1 MVETK
6 SPADA
11 AQYND
16 STLKAL
22 SRAIAFSQGE
32 FSLVIVRCNY
42 QGLQQ
47 QMLQR
52 LKALCQPQYQI
63 TEFIIPPSATTLYT
77 TIQNYEHRELGR
89 GQDKGIDRCG
99 NRQSSSPIDSSS
111 LDPLTSSPPHSALLI
126 VGLES
131 VVALEELLTSTNQVR
146 DEFRKRLTFP
156 LILWVNDQVLQK
168 LIRLAPDFASWAATP
183 LKFELTTTELVNFLG
198 QKAQMVFA
206 CLLNS
211 GKPSPSTTPQIPNP
225 NLPYS
230 NAKGEQPPNL
240 QPTNQPW
247 PKGHATRTTNLGQ
260 KATLREQHSNLGQ
273 KATLREQHSNLGQKA
288 TLREQHSNLGQKA
301 TLREQPPNLGQK
313 ATLREQPPN
322 LGQKAT
328 LREQPPNLGQ
338 KATLR
343 EQPTNLQ
350 PTNPD
355 ICITYSRNSALQ
367 NQRRFEL
374 DFALKDLHS
383 RGITLD
389 KELDASLEF
398 VLGLDDYKRDRIN
411 LAKKRFRKSLR
422 VWQQTDN
429 LERQGLLLFY
439 LGLCYCRQADQNQAH
454 KQRYWEE
461 AWPYLHRCM
470 GIFTQAGRHDLVAI
484 FISKL
489 AELLQ
494 HLQAWSFL
502 QTTSQQALSLHETY
516 GTQVQLA
523 QDYGFLA
530 EVALEQSRWDDA
542 VQLAEKALLILV
554 VAADDQPH
562 DQGLHPLLLAQLY
575 RLFLVKSQG
584 KQGNLAE
591 AVKQLEKASHKLAD
605 AIESSNYHYEPQR
618 YLHLLERLRSLYFE
632 QGQYLEAFRIKQ
644 EQRAVEQ
651 LYGFRAFI
659 GASRLQPPRGANN
672 PSWHGVQPQ
681 DLIPQEMA
689 ASGRQRDV
697 NRLMERI
704 TRADHKLTVIH
715 GQSGVGKSSIVHAG
729 LVPALKNR
737 PLGDRIGLPIVV
749 QVYTDWVG
757 ELDKHLADQVSGNG
771 NEDLL
776 IREKFINSNGNGNGN
791 DLIYSILEQ
800 LQHNAD
806 NNLLTV
812 LIFDQF
818 EEFFSVYSHQ
828 YQRKLFYIF
837 LVNCLKLPYLKLIF
851 SIRDNALHKLL
862 ELEHY
867 TWEVIESN
875 ILDKK
880 IRYPLVNFSLED
892 AYAVIQS
899 LTHRA
904 NFYLEPALVDELVRE
919 LGSEIGE
926 VRPIELQVVG
936 AQLQAENITTLA
948 QYQHHGPKAKLVER
962 FLEKVIK
969 DCGPENET
977 AAWLV
982 LSLLI
987 DDNKNRPLKNR
998 SELAIESSLEDH
1010 TLDLILE
1017 IFEKSGL
1024 VFILPEITINRY
1036 QLVHDYLVDVIRK
1049 KKQSKLQ
1056 AELEN
1061 LRQKDKQSQDKIEQL
1076 VKEQE
1081 LQNQLA
1087 EITKK
1092 QRKTEE
1098 KLNRILRQRLR
1109 EARWAGMALFS
1120 LMVITGILG
1129 VRYAI
1134 SKTNNHLS
1142 DLSYSSKALVDA
1154 NRTFDA
1160 LILSLEAAQQ
1170 LQQSLGVNA
1179 ETQTRV
1185 VTALQQAV
1193 YGVRERNRLKGHR
1206 DWVSSVSFSPDGQL
1220 IASGSRD
1227 KTIKLWG
1234 KNGKLLK
1241 SFRGHRAGIQS
1252 VSFSQDGQ
1260 MLASGSEDKTVK
1272 LWGKDGSLVM
1282 TLDGPD
1288 GHTETV
1294 HCVRF
1299 SPNRQMIASAS
1310 EDKTVKLWSKDGALL
1325 HTLTGHSDSVLG
1337 VSISPNSQLIASAS
1351 KDKTI
1356 KLWRRDGTLLK
1367 TWQAHTKPVVS
1378 VSFSPDGNTIASTS
1392 TDNTVKLW
1400 QTNGELI
1407 DTLEGHRN
1415 WVLDVSFSS
1424 DGKRLA
1430 TASADHTIKLWNSD
1444 GELIETLAGHSEMVV
1459 DVTFSP
1465 DNKTIA
1471 SASADKTI
1479 RLWASD
1485 GGILAPIRHNQ
1496 TVRSVSF
1503 SPDGEMIATASAD
1516 NTIQLLRRKDRT
1528 SKTFLAHGEPLTA
1541 ISFSPDSTI
1550 MASASEDKTVKLWS
1564 LDGSLLNT
1572 LEGHQ
1577 DQVWGV
1583 SFSPDS
1589 KLIASASAD
1598 RTVKLWDLDGTLVKT
1613 LEGHQ
1618 DKVWGVSFSPDGKQI
1633 ASASNDG
1640 TVKLWNTKGKLLKT
1654 LEGDNQEHNDAVNW
1668 VSFSPDGEMIASAS
1682 SDGTVKLWNR
1692 DGKLLNTL
1700 KGHNGAVN
1708 WVSFSPD
1715 GTLIASASGDTT
1727 VNLWSR
1733 DGHLINTFKGHNDSV
1748 FGVSFSPDGK
1758 WLASASKDKTVI
1770 LWNLDVDYLL
1780 ERGCSWL
1787 YDYWHYNREGQ
1798 RDQLCGFSL

>member
-52 LKALCQPQYQI
+52 LKALCQHQYPI

-89 GQDKGIDRCG
+89 GQDRGIDRCG
-99 NRQSSSPIDSSS
+99 DRQSSSPIDPSSP
-111 LDPLTSSPPHSALLI
+111 DPLTSSPPHAALLI

-168 LIRLAPDFASWAATP
+168 LMRLAPDFASWAATP

-198 QKAQMVFA
+198 QKAQIVFA

-211 GKPSPSTTPQIPNP
+211 GEPSPPTTPQIPNP
-225 NLPYS
+225 NLSFRNTQGSQPTNLQPTS
-230 NAKGEQPPNL
+230 NQPTNLGLLATLREQHSTSQHSTSQQPPNLQPPNL
-240 QPTNQPW
+240 QPTN
-247 PKGHATRTTNLGQ
+247 
-260 KATLREQHSNLGQ
+260 
-273 KATLREQHSNLGQKA
+273 
-288 TLREQHSNLGQKA
+288 
-301 TLREQPPNLGQK
+301 
-313 ATLREQPPN
+313 
-322 LGQKAT
+322 
-328 LREQPPNLGQ
+328 
-338 KATLR
+338 
-343 EQPTNLQ
+343 
-350 PTNPD
+350 PD
-355 ICITYSRNSALQ
+355 ISITYSRNSALQ

-389 KELDASLEF
+389 KELDASLDF
-398 VLGLDDYKRDRIN
+398 VLGLDDYISDRIN

-542 VQLAEKALLILV
+542 GQLAEKALLILV

-591 AVKQLEKASHKLAD
+591 AVKQLEKASDKLAD
-605 AIESSNYHYEPQR
+605 AIESSNYRYEPQR

-757 ELDKHLADQVSGNG
+757 ELHKHLADQVSGNG
-771 NEDLL
+771 NEDPL
-776 IREKFINSNGNGNGN
+776 IREKFLNSNGNGNGN
-791 DLIYSILEQ
+791 GNALIDSVLEQ

-818 EEFFSVYSHQ
+818 EDFFSVYSHQ
-828 YQRKLFYIF
+828 SQRKRFYYF

-880 IRYPLVNFSLED
+880 IRYPLVNFYLKD
-892 AYAVIQS
+892 AYSVIQS

-904 NFYLEPALVDELVRE
+904 NFYLEPALIDELVRE
-919 LGSEIGE
+919 LGAEIGE

-948 QYQHHGPKAKLVER
+948 QYQYHGPKAKLVER

-969 DCGPENET
+969 DCGLENET

-998 SELAIESSLEDH
+998 SELAIESCLEDH

-1024 VFILPEITINRY
+1024 VFLLPEVTINRY
-1036 QLVHDYLVDVIRK
+1036 QLVHDYLVDVIRQ

-1061 LRQKDKQSQDKIEQL
+1061 LREKDKQSQDKIEQL

-1081 LQNQLA
+1081 LQNQLTK
-1087 EITKK
+1087 ITKK

-1154 NRTFDA
+1154 NRTLDA
-1160 LILSLEAAQQ
+1160 LILSLEAAQE
-1170 LQQSLGVNA
+1170 LQQSLGVNP
-1179 ETQTRV
+1179 ETETRV

-1206 DWVSSVSFSPDGQL
+1206 DWVSSVSFSPDGKL

-1227 KTIKLWG
+1227 KTIKLWR
-1234 KNGKLLK
+1234 KNGTLLK
-1241 SFRGHRAGIQS
+1241 TLRGHRAGIQS

-1272 LWGKDGSLVM
+1272 LWRKDGSLIM

-1299 SPNRQMIASAS
+1299 SADSQMIASAS
-1310 EDKTVKLWSKDGALL
+1310 EDKTVKLWSKDGVLL

-1337 VSISPNSQLIASAS
+1337 VSISPNGQLIASAS

-1367 TWQAHTKPVVS
+1367 TWQAHTQPVVS
-1378 VSFSPDGNTIASTS
+1378 VSFSPDGNTIASAS

-1424 DGKRLA
+1424 DGQRLA
-1430 TASADHTIKLWNSD
+1430 TASADHTIKLWARD

-1459 DVTFSP
+1459 DVSFSP

-1471 SASADKTI
+1471 SASVDKTI
-1479 RLWASD
+1479 KLWARD

-1496 TVRSVSF
+1496 AVRSVSF
-1503 SPDGEMIATASAD
+1503 SPNGEMIATASAD
-1516 NTIQLLRRKDRT
+1516 NTIQLLSRKDR
-1528 SKTFLAHGEPLTA
+1528 SRKAFSAHGEGLTE

-1550 MASASEDKTVKLWS
+1550 MASASEDKTVKLWN
-1564 LDGSLLNT
+1564 LDGSLLHT

-1598 RTVKLWDLDGTLVKT
+1598 ETVKLWDLDGTLLKT

-1618 DKVWGVSFSPDGKQI
+1618 DKVWGVSFSPDSKQI
-1633 ASASNDG
+1633 ASASSDG
-1640 TVKLWNTKGKLLKT
+1640 TVKLWNREGKLLNT
-1654 LEGDNQEHNDAVNW
+1654 LKEHNDAVNW

-1748 FGVSFSPDGK
+1748 FGVSFSPDSK
-1758 WLASASKDKTVI
+1758 LIASASKDKTVI

-1780 ERGCSWL
+1780 RRGCSWL
-1787 YDYWHYNREGQ
+1787 YDYWHHNRDAQ
-1798 RDQLCGFSL
+1798 RDKLCGFSL

>member
-52 LKALCQPQYQI
+52 LKALCQHQYPI

-77 TIQNYEHRELGR
+77 TIQNYEHRELAR
-89 GQDKGIDRCG
+89 GQDRGIDRCG
-99 NRQSSSPIDSSS
+99 DRQSSSPIDPSSP
-111 LDPLTSSPPHSALLI
+111 DPLTSSPPHAALLI

-156 LILWVNDQVLQK
+156 LILWVNDHVLQK
-168 LIRLAPDFASWAATP
+168 LMRLAPDFCSWAATP

-211 GKPSPSTTPQIPNP
+211 GESSPPIKQQVPTP
-225 NLPYS
+225 NLPFR
-230 NAKGEQPPNL
+230 NAQGSQPTNQPTTNIQPTNIQPPNLGQKATLREQPPNL
-240 QPTNQPW
+240 GQKATLREQPP
-247 PKGHATRTTNLGQ
+247 NLGQ

-301 TLREQPPNLGQK
+301 TLREQPPNL
-313 ATLREQPPN
+313 QPPN

-328 LREQPPNLGQ
+328 LREQPPNL
-338 KATLR
+338 
-343 EQPTNLQ
+343 Q

-355 ICITYSRNSALQ
+355 ISITYSRNSALQ

-389 KELDASLEF
+389 RELDASLDF
-398 VLGLDDYKRDRIN
+398 VLGLDDYRSDRIN

-461 AWPYLHRCM
+461 AWPYLHQSM
-470 GIFTQAGRHDLVAI
+470 GVFTRAGRHDLVAI

-530 EVALEQSRWDDA
+530 EVALEQSRWEDA
-542 VQLAEKALLILV
+542 GQLAEKALLILV

-584 KQGNLAE
+584 NQGNLAE

-605 AIESSNYHYEPQR
+605 AIESSNYRYEPQR

-757 ELDKHLADQVSGNG
+757 ELDKHLADQLSGNG
-771 NEDLL
+771 NEDPL
-776 IREKFINSNGNGNGN
+776 IREKFLNSNGNA
-791 DLIYSILEQ
+791 LIDSVLEQ

-806 NNLLTV
+806 NNFLTV

-818 EEFFSVYSHQ
+818 EDFFSVYSHQ
-828 YQRKLFYIF
+828 SQRKIFYNF

-880 IRYPLVNFSLED
+880 IRYPLLNFPLKD
-892 AYAVIQS
+892 AYSVIQS

-904 NFYLEPALVDELVRE
+904 NFYLEPALIDELVRE
-919 LGSEIGE
+919 LGAEIGE

-1024 VFILPEITINRY
+1024 VFLLPEVTINRY
-1036 QLVHDYLVDVIRK
+1036 QLVHDYLVDVIRQ

-1061 LRQKDKQSQDKIEQL
+1061 LREKDKQSQDKIEQL

-1081 LQNQLA
+1081 LQNQLTK
-1087 EITKK
+1087 ITKK

-1154 NRTFDA
+1154 NRTLDA

-1170 LQQSLGVNA
+1170 LQQSLGVSA
-1179 ETQTRV
+1179 DTQTRV

-1220 IASGSRD
+1220 MASGSRD
-1227 KTIKLWG
+1227 KTIKLWRKDG
-1234 KNGKLLK
+1234 TLLK
-1241 SFRGHRAGIQS
+1241 TLRGHRAGIHS

-1310 EDKTVKLWSKDGALL
+1310 EDKTVKLWSKDGVLL
-1325 HTLTGHSDSVLG
+1325 QTLTGHSDSVLG
-1337 VSISPNSQLIASAS
+1337 VSISPNGQLIASAS

-1356 KLWRRDGTLLK
+1356 KLWRRDGRLLK

-1378 VSFSPDGNTIASTS
+1378 VSFSPDGKTIASAS

-1400 QTNGELI
+1400 QTDGELI

-1415 WVLDVSFSS
+1415 WVLE
-1424 DGKRLA
+1424 L
-1430 TASADHTIKLWNSD
+1430 KLTS
-1444 GELIETLAGHSEMVV
+1444 
-1459 DVTFSP
+1459 
-1465 DNKTIA
+1465 
-1471 SASADKTI
+1471 
-1479 RLWASD
+1479 
-1485 GGILAPIRHNQ
+1485 
-1496 TVRSVSF
+1496 
-1503 SPDGEMIATASAD
+1503 
-1516 NTIQLLRRKDRT
+1516 RT
-1528 SKTFLAHGEPLTA
+1528 
-1541 ISFSPDSTI
+1541 
-1550 MASASEDKTVKLWS
+1550 
-1564 LDGSLLNT
+1564 
-1572 LEGHQ
+1572 
-1577 DQVWGV
+1577 
-1583 SFSPDS
+1583 
-1589 KLIASASAD
+1589 
-1598 RTVKLWDLDGTLVKT
+1598 
-1613 LEGHQ
+1613 
-1618 DKVWGVSFSPDGKQI
+1618 
-1633 ASASNDG
+1633 
-1640 TVKLWNTKGKLLKT
+1640 
-1654 LEGDNQEHNDAVNW
+1654 
-1668 VSFSPDGEMIASAS
+1668 
-1682 SDGTVKLWNR
+1682 
-1692 DGKLLNTL
+1692 
-1700 KGHNGAVN
+1700 
-1708 WVSFSPD
+1708 
-1715 GTLIASASGDTT
+1715 
-1727 VNLWSR
+1727 
-1733 DGHLINTFKGHNDSV
+1733 
-1748 FGVSFSPDGK
+1748 
-1758 WLASASKDKTVI
+1758 
-1770 LWNLDVDYLL
+1770 
-1780 ERGCSWL
+1780 
-1787 YDYWHYNREGQ
+1787 
-1798 RDQLCGFSL
+1798 

>member
-52 LKALCQPQYQI
+52 LKALCQPQYPI

-89 GQDKGIDRCG
+89 GQDKGIDRCE
-99 NRQSSSPIDSSS
+99 NRQSSSPIDPSSPE
-111 LDPLTSSPPHSALLI
+111 PLTSSPPHSALLI

-131 VVALEELLTSTNQVR
+131 VVAIEELLTSTNQVR

-168 LIRLAPDFASWAATP
+168 LMRLAPDFASWAATP

-211 GKPSPSTTPQIPNP
+211 GEPSPSTTQNIPNP
-225 NLPYS
+225 N
-230 NAKGEQPPNL
+230 
-240 QPTNQPW
+240 
-247 PKGHATRTTNLGQ
+247 
-260 KATLREQHSNLGQ
+260 QHS
-273 KATLREQHSNLGQKA
+273 T
-288 TLREQHSNLGQKA
+288 NLGQKA
-301 TLREQPPNLGQK
+301 TLREQPPNL
-313 ATLREQPPN
+313 QPPN
-322 LGQKAT
+322 L
-328 LREQPPNLGQ
+328 QPPN
-338 KATLR
+338 
-343 EQPTNLQ
+343 
-350 PTNPD
+350 PD
-355 ICITYSRNSALQ
+355 ISITYSRNSALQ

-389 KELDASLEF
+389 KELDASLDF

-530 EVALEQSRWDDA
+530 EVALEQSRWNDA
-542 VQLAEKALLILV
+542 GQLAEKALLILV

-591 AVKQLEKASHKLAD
+591 AVKQLEKASDKLAD
-605 AIESSNYHYEPQR
+605 AIESSNYRYEPQR

-757 ELDKHLADQVSGNG
+757 ELHKHLADQLSGNG
-771 NEDLL
+771 NEDPLL
-776 IREKFINSNGNGNGN
+776 REKFLNSNGNGNGN
-791 DLIYSILEQ
+791 ALIDSVLEQ
-800 LQHNAD
+800 LQYNAD

-828 YQRKLFYIF
+828 SQRKLFYSF
-837 LVNCLKLPYLKLIF
+837 LVNCLNLPYLKLIF

-880 IRYPLVNFSLED
+880 IRYPLVNFALED
-892 AYAVIQS
+892 AYSVIQS

-904 NFYLEPALVDELVRE
+904 NFYLEPALIDELVRE
-919 LGSEIGE
+919 LGAEIGE

-948 QYQHHGPKAKLVER
+948 QYQYHGPKAKLVER

-998 SELAIESSLEDH
+998 SELAIESSLEDY

-1024 VFILPEITINRY
+1024 VFILPEVTINRY
-1036 QLVHDYLVDVIRK
+1036 QLVHDYLVDVIRQ

-1081 LQNQLA
+1081 LQNQLTK
-1087 EITKK
+1087 ITKK

-1109 EARWAGMALFS
+1109 EARLAGMALFS

-1160 LILSLEAAQQ
+1160 LILSLEAAQE
-1170 LQQSLGVNA
+1170 LQQSLGVNP

-1206 DWVSSVSFSPDGQL
+1206 DWVSSVSFSPDGKL

-1227 KTIKLWG
+1227 KTIKLWR
-1234 KNGKLLK
+1234 KNGTLLK
-1241 SFRGHRAGIQS
+1241 SFRGHRAGIHS

-1260 MLASGSEDKTVK
+1260 IIASGSEDKTVK
-1272 LWGKDGSLVM
+1272 LWRKDGSLVM

-1288 GHTETV
+1288 GHTKTV

-1299 SPNRQMIASAS
+1299 SADSEMIASAS
-1310 EDKTVKLWSKDGALL
+1310 EDKTVKLWRKDGVLL
-1325 HTLTGHSDSVLG
+1325 QTLTGHSDSVLG
-1337 VSISPNSQLIASAS
+1337 VSISPNGQLIASAS

-1378 VSFSPDGNTIASTS
+1378 VRFSPDGKTIASTS

-1459 DVTFSP
+1459 DVSFSP

-1471 SASADKTI
+1471 SASVDKTI

-1496 TVRSVSF
+1496 AVRSVSF

-1516 NTIQLLRRKDRT
+1516 NTIQLLNRKDR
-1528 SKTFLAHGEPLTA
+1528 SRKAFSAHGEGLTE

-1550 MASASEDKTVKLWS
+1550 MASASEDKTVKLWN
-1564 LDGSLLNT
+1564 LDGSLLHT

-1598 RTVKLWDLDGTLVKT
+1598 ETVKLWLLDGTLVKT

-1640 TVKLWNTKGKLLKT
+1640 TVKLWNRDGKLLNT
-1654 LEGDNQEHNDAVNW
+1654 LKEHNDGVNW

-1758 WLASASKDKTVI
+1758 WLASASKDKTMI

-1787 YDYWHYNREGQ
+1787 YDYWHHNRDAQ
-1798 RDQLCGFSL
+1798 RDQLCGF

>member
-89 GQDKGIDRCG
+89 GEDKGIGRCEH
-99 NRQSSSPIDSSS
+99 RESSSPINPSSPDS
-111 LDPLTSSPPHSALLI
+111 LTSSPPHSALLI

-168 LIRLAPDFASWAATP
+168 LMRLAPDFGSWAATP

-211 GKPSPSTTPQIPNP
+211 GEPSPSSTQEIPNP
-225 NLPYS
+225 NLQPTNIQPS
-230 NAKGEQPPNL
+230 NIQHSNLQPSNLQPTNLQPTNLQPSNL
-240 QPTNQPW
+240 QPTNQPS
-247 PKGHATRTTNLGQ
+247 TNL
-260 KATLREQHSNLGQ
+260 QHSNL
-273 KATLREQHSNLGQKA
+273 
-288 TLREQHSNLGQKA
+288 
-301 TLREQPPNLGQK
+301 QPPNL
-313 ATLREQPPN
+313 QPP
-322 LGQKAT
+322 
-328 LREQPPNLGQ
+328 
-338 KATLR
+338 
-343 EQPTNLQ
+343 NLQ

-398 VLGLDDYKRDRIN
+398 VLGLDDYRSDRIN
-411 LAKKRFRKSLR
+411 LAKKRFRKSLK

-461 AWPYLHRCM
+461 AWPYLHQSM

-542 VQLAEKALLILV
+542 GQLAEKALLILV

-605 AIESSNYHYEPQR
+605 AIESSNYRYEPQR

-757 ELDKHLADQVSGNG
+757 ELHKHLADQLLGNG
-771 NEDLL
+771 NEDPLL
-776 IREKFINSNGNGNGN
+776 REKFLNSNGNA
-791 DLIYSILEQ
+791 LIDSVLEQ

-828 YQRKLFYIF
+828 SQRKLFYYF

-867 TWEVIESN
+867 TWDVIESN

-892 AYAVIQS
+892 AYSVIQS

-904 NFYLEPALVDELVRE
+904 NFYLEPALIDELVRE
-919 LGSEIGE
+919 LGAEIGE

-948 QYQHHGPKAKLVER
+948 QYQHLGPKAKLVER

-1024 VFILPEITINRY
+1024 VFLLPEVTINRY
-1036 QLVHDYLVDVIRK
+1036 QLVHDYLVDVIRQ

-1087 EITKK
+1087 KITKK

-1154 NRTFDA
+1154 NRTLDA
-1160 LILSLEAAQQ
+1160 LILSLEAAQE
-1170 LQQSLGVNA
+1170 LQQSLGVNP

-1206 DWVSSVSFSPDGQL
+1206 DWVSSVSFSPDGKL

-1227 KTIKLWG
+1227 KTIKLWR
-1234 KNGKLLK
+1234 KNGTLLK
-1241 SFRGHRAGIQS
+1241 TLRGHWAGIHS

-1260 MLASGSEDKTVK
+1260 IIASGSEDKTVK
-1272 LWGKDGSLVM
+1272 LWRKDGSLVM

-1288 GHTETV
+1288 GHTKTV

-1299 SPNRQMIASAS
+1299 SADSEMIASAS
-1310 EDKTVKLWSKDGALL
+1310 EDKTIKLWSKDGVLL
-1325 HTLTGHSDSVLG
+1325 QTLTGHSDSVLG
-1337 VSISPNSQLIASAS
+1337 VSISPNGQLIASAS

-1356 KLWRRDGTLLK
+1356 KLWRSDGTLVK
-1367 TWQAHTKPVVS
+1367 TWQAHTQPVVS
-1378 VSFSPDGNTIASTS
+1378 VSFSPDGKTIASAS

-1400 QTNGELI
+1400 HTDGELI

-1424 DGKRLA
+1424 DGQRLA

-1444 GELIETLAGHSEMVV
+1444 GELIETLAGHSEMVL
-1459 DVTFSP
+1459 DVSFSP

-1516 NTIQLLRRKDRT
+1516 NTIQLLRLQDRT
-1528 SKTFLAHGEPLTA
+1528 IKAFSAHGQGLTG

-1550 MASASEDKTVKLWS
+1550 MASASEDKTVKLWN
-1564 LDGSLLNT
+1564 LDGSLLHT

-1598 RTVKLWDLDGTLVKT
+1598 KTVKLWNLDGTLFKT

-1618 DKVWGVSFSPDGKQI
+1618 DKVWGVSFSPDSKQI

-1640 TVKLWNTKGKLLKT
+1640 TVKLWNRDGKLLNT
-1654 LEGDNQEHNDAVNW
+1654 LKEHNDAVNW

-1715 GTLIASASGDTT
+1715 GTLIASASSDTT

-1748 FGVSFSPDGK
+1748 FGVSFSPDSK
-1758 WLASASKDKTVI
+1758 LIASASKDKTMI

-1780 ERGCSWL
+1780 RRGCSWL
-1787 YDYWHYNREGQ
+1787 YDYWHHNREGQ
-1798 RDQLCGFSL
+1798 RDKLCGF

>member
-52 LKALCQPQYQI
+52 LKALSQPQYPI

-89 GQDKGIDRCG
+89 GQDRGIDRCG
-99 NRQSSSPIDSSS
+99 DRESSHH
-111 LDPLTSSPPHSALLI
+111 DPLSSSPPHAALLI

-156 LILWVNDQVLQK
+156 LILWVNDHVLQK
-168 LIRLAPDFASWAATP
+168 LMRLAPDFASWAATP

-211 GKPSPSTTPQIPNP
+211 GESSPSTTPQIPNP
-225 NLPYS
+225 NL
-230 NAKGEQPPNL
+230 
-240 QPTNQPW
+240 
-247 PKGHATRTTNLGQ
+247 
-260 KATLREQHSNLGQ
+260 
-273 KATLREQHSNLGQKA
+273 
-288 TLREQHSNLGQKA
+288 
-301 TLREQPPNLGQK
+301 
-313 ATLREQPPN
+313 
-322 LGQKAT
+322 
-328 LREQPPNLGQ
+328 
-338 KATLR
+338 
-343 EQPTNLQ
+343 QPTNLQ
-350 PTNPD
+350 PTNLQPTNLQPANLQPTNLQPTNLQPTNLQPPNLQPPNLQPPNLQPPNLQPPNPD

-389 KELDASLEF
+389 KELDASLDF

-470 GIFTQAGRHDLVAI
+470 GIFTQAGRQDLVAI

-530 EVALEQSRWDDA
+530 EVALEQSRWEDA
-542 VQLAEKALLILV
+542 GQLAEKALLILV

-605 AIESSNYHYEPQR
+605 AIESSNYRYEPQR

-659 GASRLQPPRGANN
+659 GASRLQPPRGSNN

-757 ELDKHLADQVSGNG
+757 ELHKHLADQLLGNG
-771 NEDLL
+771 NEDPLL
-776 IREKFINSNGNGNGN
+776 REKFLNSNGNGNGN
-791 DLIYSILEQ
+791 GNALIDSVLEQ

-828 YQRKLFYIF
+828 SQRKLFYYF

-867 TWEVIESN
+867 TWDVIESN

-892 AYAVIQS
+892 AYSVIQS

-904 NFYLEPALVDELVRE
+904 NFYLEPALIDELVRE
-919 LGSEIGE
+919 LGAEIGE

-998 SELAIESSLEDH
+998 SELAIESSLEDY

-1024 VFILPEITINRY
+1024 VFLLPEVTINRY
-1036 QLVHDYLVDVIRK
+1036 QLVHDYLVDVIRQ

-1087 EITKK
+1087 KITKK

-1154 NRTFDA
+1154 NRTLDA

-1170 LQQSLGVNA
+1170 LQQSLGVNP

-1227 KTIKLWG
+1227 KTIKLWRKDG
-1234 KNGKLLK
+1234 TLLK
-1241 SFRGHRAGIQS
+1241 TLRGHRAGIHS

-1260 MLASGSEDKTVK
+1260 IIASGSEDKTVK
-1272 LWGKDGSLVM
+1272 LWRKDGSLVM

-1288 GHTETV
+1288 GHTKTV
-1294 HCVRF
+1294 HCVSF
-1299 SPNRQMIASAS
+1299 SRDRQMIASAS
-1310 EDKTVKLWSKDGALL
+1310 EDKTIKLWSKDGVLL
-1325 HTLTGHSDSVLG
+1325 QTLTGHSDSVLG
-1337 VSISPNSQLIASAS
+1337 VSISPNGQLIASAS

-1367 TWQAHTKPVVS
+1367 TWQAHTQPVVS
-1378 VSFSPDGNTIASTS
+1378 VRFSPDGNTIASTS

-1424 DGKRLA
+1424 DGQRLA

-1444 GELIETLAGHSEMVV
+1444 GELIETLAGHSEMVL
-1459 DVTFSP
+1459 DVSFSP

-1516 NTIQLLRRKDRT
+1516 NTIQLLRLQDRT
-1528 SKTFLAHGEPLTA
+1528 IKAFSAHGEGLTG

-1550 MASASEDKTVKLWS
+1550 MASASEDKTVKLWN
-1564 LDGSLLNT
+1564 LDGSLLHT

-1598 RTVKLWDLDGTLVKT
+1598 ETVKLWNLDGTLFKT

-1618 DKVWGVSFSPDGKQI
+1618 DQVWGVSFSPDSKQI

-1640 TVKLWNTKGKLLKT
+1640 TVKLWNRDGKLLNTFK
-1654 LEGDNQEHNDAVNW
+1654 EHNDAVNW

-1715 GTLIASASGDTT
+1715 GTLIASASSDTT

-1748 FGVSFSPDGK
+1748 FGVSFSPDSK
-1758 WLASASKDKTVI
+1758 LIASASKDKTMI

-1780 ERGCSWL
+1780 DRGCSWL
-1787 YDYWHYNREGQ
+1787 YDYWHHNREGK
-1798 RDQLCGFSL
+1798 RDQLCGF

>member
-99 NRQSSSPIDSSS
+99 NRQSSTPIDSSS
-111 LDPLTSSPPHSALLI
+111 PDPPTSSPPHSALLI

-168 LIRLAPDFASWAATP
+168 LMRLAPDFASWAATP

-198 QKAQMVFA
+198 QKAQIVFA

-211 GKPSPSTTPQIPNP
+211 GEPSPPTTPQIPNP
-225 NLPYS
+225 NLLGG
-230 NAKGEQPPNL
+230 NAKGEQPTNL
-240 QPTNQPW
+240 QPTSKQP
-247 PKGHATRTTNLGQ
+247 TNLGQ
-260 KATLREQHSNLGQ
+260 KATLRSQPPNLQPPNLQHSNL
-273 KATLREQHSNLGQKA
+273 QHSNL
-288 TLREQHSNLGQKA
+288 QHSNLQHS
-301 TLREQPPNLGQK
+301 TSQHSTSQQPPNL
-313 ATLREQPPN
+313 QPP
-322 LGQKAT
+322 
-328 LREQPPNLGQ
+328 
-338 KATLR
+338 
-343 EQPTNLQ
+343 NLQ

-389 KELDASLEF
+389 KELDASLDF
-398 VLGLDDYKRDRIN
+398 VLGLDDYISDRIN

-502 QTTSQQALSLHETY
+502 QSTSQQALSLHETY

-542 VQLAEKALLILV
+542 GQLAEKALLILV

-584 KQGNLAE
+584 KQGNLAQ
-591 AVKQLEKASHKLAD
+591 ADKQLEKASQKLAD
-605 AIESSNYHYEPQR
+605 AIESSNYRYEPQR

-749 QVYTDWVG
+749 QVYTDWAG
-757 ELDKHLADQVSGNG
+757 ELHKHLADQVSGNG
-771 NEDLL
+771 NDEPL
-776 IREKFINSNGNGNGN
+776 IREKFLNSNGNG
-791 DLIYSILEQ
+791 LISSVVEQ

-806 NNLLTV
+806 NNWLTV

-818 EEFFSVYSHQ
+818 EDFFSVYSHQ
-828 YQRKLFYIF
+828 SQRKLFYDF
-837 LVNCLKLPYLKLIF
+837 LVSCLQLPYLKLIF
-851 SIRDNALHKLL
+851 SIRDNALHNLL

-880 IRYPLVNFSLED
+880 IRYPLVNFPLED
-892 AYAVIQS
+892 AYSVIQS

-904 NFYLEPALVDELVRE
+904 NFYLEPALIDELVRE
-919 LGSEIGE
+919 LGAELGE

-936 AQLQAENITTLA
+936 AQIQAENITTLA

-977 AAWLV
+977 GAWLV
-982 LSLLI
+982 LSLLT

-998 SELAIESSLEDH
+998 SELAIESCLEDH

-1024 VFILPEITINRY
+1024 VFLLPEVPISRY
-1036 QLVHDYLVDVIRK
+1036 QLVHDYLVDVIRQ

-1087 EITKK
+1087 KITKK

-1170 LQQSLGVNA
+1170 LQQSLGVNP
-1179 ETQTRV
+1179 ETETRV
-1185 VTALQQAV
+1185 VTALRQAV

-1206 DWVSSVSFSPDGQL
+1206 DWVSSVSFSPDGKL

-1227 KTIKLWG
+1227 KTIKLWR
-1234 KNGKLLK
+1234 KNGTLLK
-1241 SFRGHRAGIQS
+1241 TLRGHRAGIHS

-1260 MLASGSEDKTVK
+1260 ILASGSEDKTVK
-1272 LWGKDGSLVM
+1272 LWRKDGSLIM

-1299 SPNRQMIASAS
+1299 SRDRQMIASAS
-1310 EDKTVKLWSKDGALL
+1310 EDKTVKLWRKDGVLL
-1325 HTLTGHSDSVLG
+1325 QTLTGHSDSVLG
-1337 VSISPNSQLIASAS
+1337 VSISPNGQLIASAS

-1367 TWQAHTKPVVS
+1367 TWQAHTQPVVS
-1378 VSFSPDGNTIASTS
+1378 VRFSPDGNTIASTS

-1400 QTNGELI
+1400 QTNGTLI

-1424 DGKRLA
+1424 DGQRLA

-1471 SASADKTI
+1471 SASVDKTI

-1485 GGILAPIRHNQ
+1485 GGILARIRHNQ
-1496 TVRSVSF
+1496 AVRSVSF
-1503 SPDGEMIATASAD
+1503 SPNGEIIATASAD
-1516 NTIQLLRRKDRT
+1516 NTIQLLRLQDRSRKA
-1528 SKTFLAHGEPLTA
+1528 FLAHGQGLTA

-1550 MASASEDKTVKLWS
+1550 MASASEDKTVKLWN
-1564 LDGSLLNT
+1564 LDGSLLDT

-1583 SFSPDS
+1583 SFSPDGE
-1589 KLIASASAD
+1589 LIASASAD
-1598 RTVKLWDLDGTLVKT
+1598 ETVKLWLLDGTLVKT

-1640 TVKLWNTKGKLLKT
+1640 TVKLWNREGKLLNT
-1654 LEGDNQEHNDAVNW
+1654 LKEHNDAVNW

-1748 FGVSFSPDGK
+1748 FGVSFSPDSK
-1758 WLASASKDKTVI
+1758 LIASASKDKTVI

-1780 ERGCSWL
+1780 RRGCSWL
-1787 YDYWHYNREGQ
+1787 YDYWHHNRDAQ
-1798 RDQLCGFSL
+1798 RDKLCGFSL

>member
-52 LKALCQPQYQI
+52 LKALCQHQYPI

-77 TIQNYEHRELGR
+77 TIQNYEHRELAR
-89 GQDKGIDRCG
+89 GQDRGIDRCG
-99 NRQSSSPIDSSS
+99 DRQSSSPIDPSSP
-111 LDPLTSSPPHSALLI
+111 DPLTSSPPHAALLI

-168 LIRLAPDFASWAATP
+168 LMRLAPDFCSWAATP

-211 GKPSPSTTPQIPNP
+211 GESSPPIKQQVPTP
-225 NLPYS
+225 NLPFR
-230 NAKGEQPPNL
+230 NAQGSQPTNQPTTNQPTTNLQPPNL
-240 QPTNQPW
+240 QPPNIQPS
-247 PKGHATRTTNLGQ
+247 NL
-260 KATLREQHSNLGQ
+260 QHSTKQ
-273 KATLREQHSNLGQKA
+273 PSTSQ
-288 TLREQHSNLGQKA
+288 
-301 TLREQPPNLGQK
+301 QPPNL
-313 ATLREQPPN
+313 QPP
-322 LGQKAT
+322 
-328 LREQPPNLGQ
+328 
-338 KATLR
+338 
-343 EQPTNLQ
+343 NLQ

-389 KELDASLEF
+389 RELDASLDF
-398 VLGLDDYKRDRIN
+398 VLGLDDYRSDRIN
-411 LAKKRFRKSLR
+411 LAKKRFRKSLK

-461 AWPYLHRCM
+461 AWPYLHQSM
-470 GIFTQAGRHDLVAI
+470 GVFTRAGRHDLVAI

-530 EVALEQSRWDDA
+530 EVALEQSRWEDA
-542 VQLAEKALLILV
+542 GQLAEKALLILV

-584 KQGNLAE
+584 NQGNLAE

-605 AIESSNYHYEPQR
+605 AIESSNYRYEPQR

-757 ELDKHLADQVSGNG
+757 ELHKHLADQLSGNG
-771 NEDLL
+771 NEDPL
-776 IREKFINSNGNGNGN
+776 IREKFLNSNGNA
-791 DLIYSILEQ
+791 LIDSVLEQ

-806 NNLLTV
+806 NNFLTV

-818 EEFFSVYSHQ
+818 EDFFSVYSHQ
-828 YQRKLFYIF
+828 SQRKLFYNF

-862 ELEHY
+862 ELEQY

-880 IRYPLVNFSLED
+880 IRYPLLNFPLKD
-892 AYAVIQS
+892 AYSVIQS

-904 NFYLEPALVDELVRE
+904 NFYLEPALIDELVRE
-919 LGSEIGE
+919 LGAEIGE

-948 QYQHHGPKAKLVER
+948 QYHHHGPKAKLVER

-1010 TLDLILE
+1010 KLDLILE

-1024 VFILPEITINRY
+1024 VFLLPEVTINRY
-1036 QLVHDYLVDVIRK
+1036 QLVHDYLVDVIRQ

-1087 EITKK
+1087 KITKK

-1154 NRTFDA
+1154 NRTLDA

-1170 LQQSLGVNA
+1170 LQKSLGVSA
-1179 ETQTRV
+1179 DTQTRV

-1220 IASGSRD
+1220 MASGSRD
-1227 KTIKLWG
+1227 KTIKLWRKDG
-1234 KNGKLLK
+1234 TLLK
-1241 SFRGHRAGIQS
+1241 TLRGHRAGIHS

-1310 EDKTVKLWSKDGALL
+1310 EDKTVKLWSKDGVLL
-1325 HTLTGHSDSVLG
+1325 QTLTGHSDSVLG
-1337 VSISPNSQLIASAS
+1337 VSISANGQLIASAS

-1356 KLWRRDGTLLK
+1356 KLWRSDGTLLK
-1367 TWQAHTKPVVS
+1367 TWQAHTQPVVS
-1378 VSFSPDGNTIASTS
+1378 VSFSPDGKTIASAS

-1400 QTNGELI
+1400 DTDGTLI

-1430 TASADHTIKLWNSD
+1430 TASADHTIKLWHTD
-1444 GELIETLAGHSEMVV
+1444 GELIETLAGHSEMVL
-1459 DVTFSP
+1459 DVSFSP

-1516 NTIQLLRRKDRT
+1516 NTIQLLRREDGKRKAF
-1528 SKTFLAHGEPLTA
+1528 SAHGQGLTA

-1564 LDGSLLNT
+1564 LDGSLLHT

-1577 DQVWGV
+1577 DKVWGV

-1598 RTVKLWDLDGTLVKT
+1598 KTVKLWDLDGTLLKT

-1618 DKVWGVSFSPDGKQI
+1618 DKVWGVSFSPDSKQI
-1633 ASASNDG
+1633 ASASSDG
-1640 TVKLWNTKGKLLKT
+1640 TVKLWNREGKLLNT
-1654 LEGDNQEHNDAVNW
+1654 LKEHNDDVNW
-1668 VSFSPDGEMIASAS
+1668 VSFSSDGEMIASAS

-1692 DGKLLNTL
+1692 DGKLLKTL
-1700 KGHNGAVN
+1700 EGHNGAVN

-1715 GTLIASASGDTT
+1715 GTLIASASSDTT

-1780 ERGCSWL
+1780 QRGCSWL
-1787 YDYWHYNREGQ
+1787 YDYWHYNREGK
-1798 RDQLCGFSL
+1798 RDQLCGF

>member
-52 LKALCQPQYQI
+52 LKALCQPQYPI

-89 GQDKGIDRCG
+89 GKDRGIDRCEH
-99 NRQSSSPIDSSS
+99 RESSSPIDPSWP
-111 LDPLTSSPPHSALLI
+111 DPHISSPPHSALLI

-156 LILWVNDQVLQK
+156 LILWVNDHVLQK
-168 LIRLAPDFASWAATP
+168 LMRLAPDFASWAATP

-211 GKPSPSTTPQIPNP
+211 GESSPSTTPQIPNP
-225 NLPYS
+225 NLPGG
-230 NAKGEQPPNL
+230 NAKGEQPTNLQPTNLQHSNLQPPNLQPPNL
-240 QPTNQPW
+240 QPTNLQP
-247 PKGHATRTTNLGQ
+247 TNLQ
-260 KATLREQHSNLGQ
+260 PTNL
-273 KATLREQHSNLGQKA
+273 
-288 TLREQHSNLGQKA
+288 
-301 TLREQPPNLGQK
+301 
-313 ATLREQPPN
+313 
-322 LGQKAT
+322 
-328 LREQPPNLGQ
+328 
-338 KATLR
+338 
-343 EQPTNLQ
+343 QPTNLQ

-374 DFALKDLHS
+374 DFALEDLHS

-389 KELDASLEF
+389 KQLDASLEF

-461 AWPYLHRCM
+461 AWPYLHKCM
-470 GIFTQAGRHDLVAI
+470 GVFTQAGRHDMVAI

-494 HLQAWSFL
+494 HLQGWSFL
-502 QTTSQQALSLHETY
+502 QTTSQQALWLHETY

-530 EVALEQSRWDDA
+530 EVALEQSRWQDA
-542 VQLAEKALLILV
+542 GQLAEKALLILV

-575 RLFLVKSQG
+575 RLFLVKSQR
-584 KQGNLAE
+584 QQDNVAE
-591 AVKQLEKASHKLAD
+591 ADKQLEKASQKLAD
-605 AIESSNYHYEPQR
+605 AIESSNYRYEPQR

-681 DLIPQEMA
+681 DLVPQEMA

-737 PLGDRIGLPIVV
+737 PIGDRIGLPIVV

-771 NEDLL
+771 NEDPL
-776 IREKFINSNGNGNGN
+776 IREKFLNSNGNA
-791 DLIYSILEQ
+791 LIDSVLEQ

-818 EEFFSVYSHQ
+818 EDFFSVYSHQ
-828 YQRKLFYIF
+828 SQRKLFYDF
-837 LVNCLKLPYLKLIF
+837 LVNCLKLPYLKLLF
-851 SIRDNALHKLL
+851 SIRDNALHNLL

-892 AYAVIQS
+892 AYSVIQS

-904 NFYLEPALVDELVRE
+904 NFYLEPALIDELVRE
-919 LGSEIGE
+919 LGAEIGE

-982 LSLLI
+982 LSLLT

-998 SELAIESSLEDH
+998 SELAIESCLEDH
-1010 TLDLILE
+1010 KLDLILE

-1024 VFILPEITINRY
+1024 VFLLPEVPINRY
-1036 QLVHDYLVDVIRK
+1036 QLVHDYLVDVIRQ

-1076 VKEQE
+1076 VKQQE

-1170 LQQSLGVNA
+1170 LQKSLGVNA
-1179 ETQTRV
+1179 ETETRV

-1206 DWVSSVSFSPDGQL
+1206 DWVSSVSFSPDGEL

-1227 KTIKLWG
+1227 KTIKLWRKDG
-1234 KNGKLLK
+1234 TLLK

-1272 LWGKDGSLVM
+1272 LWRKDGSLVM

-1288 GHTETV
+1288 GHTKTV

-1299 SPNRQMIASAS
+1299 SPDRQMIASAS
-1310 EDKTVKLWSKDGALL
+1310 EDKTVKLWSKDGVLL

-1337 VSISPNSQLIASAS
+1337 VSISANGQLIASTS

-1356 KLWRRDGTLLK
+1356 KLWRSDGTLLK
-1367 TWQAHTKPVVS
+1367 TWQAHTQPVVS
-1378 VSFSPDGNTIASTS
+1378 VSFSPDGKTIASAS

-1400 QTNGELI
+1400 QTDGTLI

-1430 TASADHTIKLWNSD
+1430 TASADHTIKLWNTD

-1459 DVTFSP
+1459 DVSFSP

-1471 SASADKTI
+1471 SASVDKTI

-1516 NTIQLLRRKDRT
+1516 NTIQLLSRKDR
-1528 SKTFLAHGEPLTA
+1528 SRKAFLAHGEALTG
-1541 ISFSPDSTI
+1541 ISFSPDSKI
-1550 MASASEDKTVKLWS
+1550 MASASEDKTVKLWN
-1564 LDGSLLNT
+1564 LDGSLLHTLEGHQDKVWGVSFSPDSKLIASASADKTVKLWDLDGTLFKT

-1589 KLIASASAD
+1589 K
-1598 RTVKLWDLDGTLVKT
+1598 
-1613 LEGHQ
+1613 
-1618 DKVWGVSFSPDGKQI
+1618 QI

-1640 TVKLWNTKGKLLKT
+1640 TVKLWNRNGKLLKT

-1668 VSFSPDGEMIASAS
+1668 VTFSPDGEMIASAS

-1692 DGKLLNTL
+1692 DGKLLKTL
-1700 KGHNGAVN
+1700 EGHNGAVN

-1715 GTLIASASGDTT
+1715 GTLIASASSDTT

-1780 ERGCSWL
+1780 RRGCAWL

-1798 RDQLCGFSL
+1798 RDKLCGFSL